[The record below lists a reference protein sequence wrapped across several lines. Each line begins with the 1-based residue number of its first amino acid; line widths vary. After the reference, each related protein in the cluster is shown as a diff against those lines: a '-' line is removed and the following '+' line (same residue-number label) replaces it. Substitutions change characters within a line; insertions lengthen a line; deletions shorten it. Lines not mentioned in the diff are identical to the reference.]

1 MLPVKKK
8 FVGEDS
14 LKPVLK
20 NGGVCILTPAI
31 SDSDMPSYYNGFE
44 IDKKYETF
52 LELLQEGKVNR
63 DYRGC
68 EILDSRE
75 YSCNNSMFSCIEFTR
90 CNINIST

>member
-44 IDKKYETF
+44 IDKNMRHFWNYYKKE
-52 LELLQEGKVNR
+52 K
-63 DYRGC
+63 
-68 EILDSRE
+68 
-75 YSCNNSMFSCIEFTR
+75 
-90 CNINIST
+90 